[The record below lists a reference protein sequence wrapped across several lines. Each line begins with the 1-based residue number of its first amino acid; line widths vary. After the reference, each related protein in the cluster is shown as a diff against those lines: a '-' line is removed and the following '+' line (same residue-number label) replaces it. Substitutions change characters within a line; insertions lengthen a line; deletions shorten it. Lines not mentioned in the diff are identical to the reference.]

1 MINSFRYRISLVV
14 TGADMRRYLRLF
26 GQGLVFSGIF
36 LGLWDVVCWLLFGRF
51 SIPDIGSLWYRFHA
65 ESLLLLE
72 PAVSR
77 YAHPYLWDPVILE
90 FLIAPP
96 GLVLFLIGSLIII
109 MTKIFSRKDVKR
121 RFSS

>member
-36 LGLWDVVCWLLFGRF
+36 LGLWDVVCWLLFDSF

-77 YAHPYLWDPVILE
+77 YAHPYLWDPIILE
-90 FLIAPP
+90 ILIAPT
-96 GLVLFLIGSLIII
+96 GLVLFLFGILIIY
-109 MTKIFSRKDVKR
+109 MTKLFSRKDVKR

>member
-1 MINSFRYRISLVV
+1 MINSFRYRISLVDI
-14 TGADMRRYLRLF
+14 GADMRRCLRLF
-26 GQGLVFSGIF
+26 GHGLVFSGIF
-36 LGLWDVVCWLLFGRF
+36 LGLWDVVCLLLFDSF

-77 YAHPYLWDPVILE
+77 YTHPYLWDPVILE
-90 FLIAPP
+90 ILIAPT
-96 GLVLFLIGSLIII
+96 GLVLFLFGILIII
-109 MTKIFSRKDVKR
+109 MTKLFSRKDVKR

>member
-1 MINSFRYRISLVV
+1 MINSFRYRISLVDI
-14 TGADMRRYLRLF
+14 GADMRRCLRLF
-26 GQGLVFSGIF
+26 GHGLVFSGIF
-36 LGLWDVVCWLLFGRF
+36 LGLWDVVCLLLFDSF

-90 FLIAPP
+90 ILIAPT
-96 GLVLFLIGSLIII
+96 GLVLFLFGILIVI
-109 MTKIFSRKDVKR
+109 MTKLFSRKDVKR

>member
-51 SIPDIGSLWYRFHA
+51 SIPDIGSLWYRLHA

-77 YAHPYLWDPVILE
+77 YAHPYLWNSIILE
-90 FLIAPP
+90 ILIAPT
-96 GLVLFLIGSLIII
+96 GLVLFLFGILIIY
-109 MTKIFSRKDVKR
+109 MTKIVSRKDVKR

>member
-1 MINSFRYRISLVV
+1 MIDSFRYRISLVV

-36 LGLWDVVCWLLFGRF
+36 LGLWDVVCWLLFDSF
-51 SIPDIGSLWYRFHA
+51 SIPEIGSLWYRFHA

-77 YAHPYLWDPVILE
+77 YAHPYLWDPIILE
-90 FLIAPP
+90 ILIAPT
-96 GLVLFLIGSLIII
+96 GLVLFLFGILIII

>member
-1 MINSFRYRISLVV
+1 MINSFGYRISLVV
-14 TGADMRRYLRLF
+14 IGADMRRYLMLF

-36 LGLWDVVCWLLFGRF
+36 LGLWDVVCWLLFGSF
-51 SIPDIGSLWYRFHA
+51 SIPDIGSLWYMFHS

-77 YAHPYLWDPVILE
+77 YAHPYLWDPMILE
-90 FLIAPP
+90 ILIAPT
-96 GLVLFLIGSLIII
+96 GLVLFLFGNLMIII
-109 MTKIFSRKDVKR
+109 TKLFSRKDVKK

>member
-1 MINSFRYRISLVV
+1 MVV
-14 TGADMRRYLRLF
+14 LGVDMRRCLRLF

-36 LGLWDVVCWLLFGRF
+36 LGLWDAVCWLLFGSF
-51 SIPDIGSLWYRFHA
+51 SIPDIGSLWYRFHS

-77 YAHPYLWDPVILE
+77 YAHPYVWDPMILE
-90 FLIAPP
+90 ILIAPT
-96 GLVLFLIGSLIII
+96 GLVLFLFGILIII
-109 MTKIFSRKDVKR
+109 ITKLFSRKDVKR

>member
-1 MINSFRYRISLVV
+1 MINSFGYRISLVV
-14 TGADMRRYLRLF
+14 IGADMRRCLRLF

-36 LGLWDVVCWLLFGRF
+36 LGLWDVVCWLLFDSF

-90 FLIAPP
+90 ILIAPT
-96 GLVLFLIGSLIII
+96 GLVLFLFGILIII
-109 MTKIFSRKDVKR
+109 MTKLFSRKDVKR

>member
-1 MINSFRYRISLVV
+1 
-14 TGADMRRYLRLF
+14 MRRFLRLF

-77 YAHPYLWDPVILE
+77 YAHPYLWNPIILE
-90 FLIAPP
+90 ILIAPT
-96 GLVLFLIGSLIII
+96 GLVLFLFGILIII

>member
-77 YAHPYLWDPVILE
+77 YAHPYLWNSIILE
-90 FLIAPP
+90 ILIAPT
-96 GLVLFLIGSLIII
+96 GLVLFLFGTLIII
-109 MTKIFSRKDVKR
+109 MTKLFSRKDVKR

>member
-1 MINSFRYRISLVV
+1 
-14 TGADMRRYLRLF
+14 MRRFLRLF

-36 LGLWDVVCWLLFGRF
+36 LGLWDVVCWLLFGSF
-51 SIPDIGSLWYRFHA
+51 SIPDTGSLWYRFHA

-77 YAHPYLWDPVILE
+77 YAHPYLWDPIILE
-90 FLIAPP
+90 ILIAPT
-96 GLVLFLIGSLIII
+96 GLVLFLFGILIII

>member
-1 MINSFRYRISLVV
+1 
-14 TGADMRRYLRLF
+14 MRRCFRLF
-26 GQGLVFSGIF
+26 GRGLVFSGIF
-36 LGLWDVVCWLLFGRF
+36 LGLWDVVSWLLFGSF

-65 ESLLLLE
+65 DSLLLLE

-77 YAHPYLWDPVILE
+77 YAHPYLWDPIILE
-90 FLIAPP
+90 ILIAPT
-96 GLVLFLIGSLIII
+96 GLVLFLFGILFIY

>member
-1 MINSFRYRISLVV
+1 MIDSFRYRISLVV

-77 YAHPYLWDPVILE
+77 YAHPYLWNSIILE
-90 FLIAPP
+90 ILIAPT
-96 GLVLFLIGSLIII
+96 GLVLFLFGTLIII
-109 MTKIFSRKDVKR
+109 MTKLFSRKDVKR

>member
-1 MINSFRYRISLVV
+1 MGRCF
-14 TGADMRRYLRLF
+14 RLF
-26 GQGLVFSGIF
+26 GWGLVFSGIF
-36 LGLWDVVCWLLFGRF
+36 LGLWDIVCWLFFGKF
-51 SIPDIGSLWYRFHA
+51 SIPDIGSLWYRFHS

-77 YAHPYLWDPVILE
+77 YSYPYLWDPIMLE
-90 FLIAPP
+90 ILIAPT
-96 GLVLFLIGSLIII
+96 GLVLFLFGILIII

>member
-1 MINSFRYRISLVV
+1 MINSFGYRISLVV
-14 TGADMRRYLRLF
+14 IGADMRRCLRLF

-36 LGLWDVVCWLLFGRF
+36 LGLWDVVCWLLFDSF

-90 FLIAPP
+90 ILIAPT
-96 GLVLFLIGSLIII
+96 GLVLFLFGILIII

>member
-1 MINSFRYRISLVV
+1 MINSFGYRISLVV
-14 TGADMRRYLRLF
+14 IGADMRRCLRLF

-36 LGLWDVVCWLLFGRF
+36 LGLWDVVCWLLFGSV

-77 YAHPYLWDPVILE
+77 YAHPYVWDPIILE
-90 FLIAPP
+90 ILIAPT
-96 GLVLFLIGSLIII
+96 GLVLFLFGILIIY
-109 MTKIFSRKDVKR
+109 MTKLFSRKDVKR

>member
-51 SIPDIGSLWYRFHA
+51 SIPVFGSLWYRFHA

-90 FLIAPP
+90 ILIAPT
-96 GLVLFLIGSLIII
+96 GLVLFLFGILIII
-109 MTKIFSRKDVKR
+109 MTKLFSRNGVKR

>member
-14 TGADMRRYLRLF
+14 IGADMRRCFRLF
-26 GQGLVFSGIF
+26 GRGLVFSGIF
-36 LGLWDVVCWLLFGRF
+36 LGLWYVVCWILFGSF
-51 SIPDIGSLWYRFHA
+51 SIPDTGSLWYRFHA

-77 YAHPYLWDPVILE
+77 YAHPYLWDPIILE
-90 FLIAPP
+90 ILIAPT
-96 GLVLFLIGSLIII
+96 GLVLFLFGILIII
-109 MTKIFSRKDVKR
+109 ITKLFSRKDVKR

>member
-1 MINSFRYRISLVV
+1 MINSSRYSTGLVV
-14 TGADMRRYLRLF
+14 IGADMRRCFNLF
-26 GQGLVFSGIF
+26 GRGLVFSGIF
-36 LGLWDVVCWLLFGRF
+36 LGLWDVVCWLFFSNF

-77 YAHPYLWDPVILE
+77 YAHPYLWDPIMLE
-90 FLIAPP
+90 ILIAPT
-96 GLVLFLIGSLIII
+96 GLVLFLFGILIII
-109 MTKIFSRKDVKR
+109 MTKLFSRNGVKR

>member
-1 MINSFRYRISLVV
+1 
-14 TGADMRRYLRLF
+14 MRRCLRLF

-36 LGLWDVVCWLLFGRF
+36 LGLWDVVCWILFGSF

-77 YAHPYLWDPVILE
+77 YAHPYLWDPIILE
-90 FLIAPP
+90 ILIAPT
-96 GLVLFLIGSLIII
+96 GLVLFLFGILIIY

>member
-1 MINSFRYRISLVV
+1 MINSLRYRISLVV
-14 TGADMRRYLRLF
+14 IGADMRRCLRLF
-26 GQGLVFSGIF
+26 GQGLVSSGIF
-36 LGLWDVVCWLLFGRF
+36 LGLWDVVCWLLFDSF

-77 YAHPYLWDPVILE
+77 YAHPYLWDPIILE
-90 FLIAPP
+90 ILIAPT
-96 GLVLFLIGSLIII
+96 GLVLFLFGILIII
-109 MTKIFSRKDVKR
+109 ITKLFSRKDVKR

>member
-1 MINSFRYRISLVV
+1 MINSVRYRISLVV
-14 TGADMRRYLRLF
+14 IGADMRRCLRLF

-36 LGLWDVVCWLLFGRF
+36 LGLWDVVCWLLFDSF

-77 YAHPYLWDPVILE
+77 YAHPYLWDPIILE
-90 FLIAPP
+90 ILIAPT
-96 GLVLFLIGSLIII
+96 GLVLFLFGILIII

>member
-36 LGLWDVVCWLLFGRF
+36 LGLWDVVCWLLFDSF

-90 FLIAPP
+90 ILIAPT
-96 GLVLFLIGSLIII
+96 GLVLFLFGILIII

>member
-1 MINSFRYRISLVV
+1 MINSFGYRISLVV
-14 TGADMRRYLRLF
+14 IGADMRRCVRLF

-77 YAHPYLWDPVILE
+77 YAHPYLWNSIILE
-90 FLIAPP
+90 ILIAPT
-96 GLVLFLIGSLIII
+96 GLVLFLFGILIII
-109 MTKIFSRKDVKR
+109 MTKFFSGKDVKR

>member
-14 TGADMRRYLRLF
+14 IGADMPRCFRLF
-26 GQGLVFSGIF
+26 GRGLVFSGIF
-36 LGLWDVVCWLLFGRF
+36 LGLWDVVCWLLFDSF

-77 YAHPYLWDPVILE
+77 YAHPYLWDPIILE
-90 FLIAPP
+90 ILIAPT
-96 GLVLFLIGSLIII
+96 GLVLFLFGILIII

>member
-1 MINSFRYRISLVV
+1 MINSFRYRISLGV

-36 LGLWDVVCWLLFGRF
+36 LGLWDVVCWLLFDSF

-90 FLIAPP
+90 ILIAPT
-96 GLVLFLIGSLIII
+96 GLVLFLFGILIII
-109 MTKIFSRKDVKR
+109 MTKLFSRNGVKR

>member
-1 MINSFRYRISLVV
+1 MINSFKYRISLVV
-14 TGADMRRYLRLF
+14 LGVDMRRCLRLF

-36 LGLWDVVCWLLFGRF
+36 LGLWDVVCWLLFDSF

-77 YAHPYLWDPVILE
+77 YAHPYLWDPIILE
-90 FLIAPP
+90 ILIAPT
-96 GLVLFLIGSLIII
+96 GLVLFLFGILIII
-109 MTKIFSRKDVKR
+109 MTKLFSRKDVKR

>member
-1 MINSFRYRISLVV
+1 MINSFGYRISLVV
-14 TGADMRRYLRLF
+14 IGADMRRYLMLV

-36 LGLWDVVCWLLFGRF
+36 LGLWDVVCWLLFGSF
-51 SIPDIGSLWYRFHA
+51 SIPDIGSLWYRFHS

-77 YAHPYLWDPVILE
+77 YAHPYLWDPMILE
-90 FLIAPP
+90 ILIAPT
-96 GLVLFLIGSLIII
+96 GLVLFLFGNLMIII
-109 MTKIFSRKDVKR
+109 TKLFSRKDVKK

>member
-1 MINSFRYRISLVV
+1 MINSFGYRISLVV
-14 TGADMRRYLRLF
+14 IGADMRRYLMLV

-36 LGLWDVVCWLLFGRF
+36 LGLWDVVCWLLFGSF
-51 SIPDIGSLWYRFHA
+51 SVPDIGSLWYRFHS

-77 YAHPYLWDPVILE
+77 YAHPYLWDPMILE
-90 FLIAPP
+90 ILIAPT
-96 GLVLFLIGSLIII
+96 GLVLFLFGTLIII
-109 MTKIFSRKDVKR
+109 ITKLFRRKDVKR

>member
-36 LGLWDVVCWLLFGRF
+36 LGLWDVVCWLLFGSF
-51 SIPDIGSLWYRFHA
+51 SITDTGALWYRCHA

-77 YAHPYLWDPVILE
+77 YAHPYLWNSIILE
-90 FLIAPP
+90 ILIAPT
-96 GLVLFLIGSLIII
+96 GLVLFLFGILIII
-109 MTKIFSRKDVKR
+109 MTKLFSRKDVKR

>member
-1 MINSFRYRISLVV
+1 MPRCF
-14 TGADMRRYLRLF
+14 RLF
-26 GQGLVFSGIF
+26 GRGLVFSGIF
-36 LGLWDVVCWLLFGRF
+36 LGLWDVVCWILFGSF

-77 YAHPYLWDPVILE
+77 YAHPYLWDPIILE
-90 FLIAPP
+90 ILIAPT
-96 GLVLFLIGSLIII
+96 GLVLFLFGILIIY
-109 MTKIFSRKDVKR
+109 MTKIVSRKDVKR

>member
-14 TGADMRRYLRLF
+14 IGADMPRCFRLF
-26 GQGLVFSGIF
+26 GRGLVFSGIF

-65 ESLLLLE
+65 ESFLLLE

-77 YAHPYLWDPVILE
+77 YAHPYLWDPIILE
-90 FLIAPP
+90 ILIAPT
-96 GLVLFLIGSLIII
+96 GLVLFLFGILSII

>member
-36 LGLWDVVCWLLFGRF
+36 LGLWDVVCWLLFDSF

-77 YAHPYLWDPVILE
+77 YAHPYLWNSIILE
-90 FLIAPP
+90 ILIAPT
-96 GLVLFLIGSLIII
+96 GLVLFLFGILIII
-109 MTKIFSRKDVKR
+109 MTKLFSRKDVKR

>member
-36 LGLWDVVCWLLFGRF
+36 LSLWDVVCWLLFDSF

-90 FLIAPP
+90 ILIAPT
-96 GLVLFLIGSLIII
+96 GLVLFLFGILIIY
-109 MTKIFSRKDVKR
+109 MTKIVSRKDVKR

>member
-1 MINSFRYRISLVV
+1 MINSFGYRISLVV
-14 TGADMRRYLRLF
+14 IGADMRRCLRLF

-36 LGLWDVVCWLLFGRF
+36 LGLWDVVCWLLFGSF
-51 SIPDIGSLWYRFHA
+51 CIPDTGSLWYRFHA

-77 YAHPYLWDPVILE
+77 YAHPYLWDPIILE
-90 FLIAPP
+90 ILIAPT
-96 GLVLFLIGSLIII
+96 GLVLFLFGILIII
-109 MTKIFSRKDVKR
+109 MTKLFSRKDVKR